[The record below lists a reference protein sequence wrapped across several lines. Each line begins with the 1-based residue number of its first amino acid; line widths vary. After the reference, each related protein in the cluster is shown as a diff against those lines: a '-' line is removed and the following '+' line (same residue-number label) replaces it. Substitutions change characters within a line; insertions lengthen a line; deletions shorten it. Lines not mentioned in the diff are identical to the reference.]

1 MGDGEILKEITDET
15 FLELINDNTIPWFQ
29 EPNEHQHFQRKP
41 HPDTS
46 EQDCRIT
53 EVKEAPREKDS

>member
-1 MGDGEILKEITDET
+1 M
-15 FLELINDNTIPWFQ
+15 IPWFQ
-29 EPNEHQHFQRKP
+29 EPNEHQHFQRKR

-53 EVKEAPREKDS
+53 EDKEEAQRSQLTYKEF